1 MHGDPQQFL
10 ESAATPLG
18 WYYLAVAVLNA
29 GAAVYWLRRPRRPL
43 PAAVWGAVALG
54 FAVLAWR
61 AFAGSPLVIP
71 APVRAAVDAVLGLV
85 AFTVGTF
92 LALVLVFVFRRFFV
106 RPAVAWTV
114 LDAALLFVGA
124 SMTDPAFAGIVAKPD
139 NVPIAAMVFLLGF
152 FTWLATAQA
161 VANDERM
168 ARGRPP
174 VEADH
179 SGKVLV
185 WPDVVYLELIGMVIG
200 SVVLI
205 VWSLALKAPLEQPAN
220 PVVTPNPSKA
230 PWYFLGLQEMLV
242 YFPPSIAGVILPGL
256 IILGLM
262 AIPYLDPNPKGSGYY
277 TIRQRPLAYVIFQF
291 GFLQLWILLILIGT
305 FMRGP
310 NWSFFGLYEPR
321 DPHKVLSLSNVTLA
335 EYFWAI
341 LLGRG
346 VPQVAPGSGALAELA
361 GVLWRELPGVIALL
375 VYFVALPVVLGRTV
389 FRNLRRQMGRGRYLI
404 MVLLLLMMLA
414 LPLKMILAWTFHLSY
429 VLNIPEY
436 SFQF

>member
-1 MHGDPQQFL
+1 MPDPQPFL

-18 WYYLAVAVLNA
+18 WYYLATAALNA
-29 GAAVYWLRRPRRPL
+29 GAAVYWLRRPGKR
-43 PAAVWGAVALG
+43 AHAVAWAVVAAG
-54 FAVLAWR
+54 FGAMAWR
-61 AFAGSPLVIP
+61 AFCGSPP
-71 APVRAAVDAVLGLV
+71 AVPAAVREAIDAVLGPVALTLGSFLV
-85 AFTVGTF
+85 
-92 LALVLVFVFRRFFV
+92 LALSFLLRRFLV

-124 SMTDPAFAGIVAKPD
+124 SMADPTFASIVTRPD
-139 NVPIAAMVFLLGF
+139 NVPIVAMVFLLGF

-161 VANDERM
+161 LRNDDRL
-168 ARGRPP
+168 RQGRPP
-174 VEADH
+174 VEAEH
-179 SGKVLV
+179 SGSVLV
-185 WPDVVYLELIGMVIG
+185 WPDVVYLELIGMVIA

-220 PVVTPNPSKA
+220 PAVTPNPSKA

-242 YFPPSIAGVILPGL
+242 YFPPPIAGVILPGL

-262 AIPYLDPNPKGSGYY
+262 AVPYLDRNPKGSGYY
-277 TIRQRPLAYVIFQF
+277 TIRQRPFAYLVFQF

-321 DPHKVLSLSNVTLA
+321 DPHKVLSLGNVTLA

-346 VPQVAPGSGALAELA
+346 VPQVAVGAGVLSEL
-361 GVLWRELPGVIALL
+361 GQVLWRELPGVIALV
-375 VYFVALPVVLGRTV
+375 VYFVVLPIVLGRTLL
-389 FRNLRRQMGRGRYLI
+389 LRLRVQLGRGRYTI

-436 SFQF
+436 SLQF